1 MASIHI
7 DISGIFPNS
16 KVITAQFRLFGQTLI
31 NPAAGIAIQLVAAIA
46 K

>member
-1 MASIHI
+1 MASLYIY
-7 DISGIFPNS
+7 ISGIFPYS
-16 KVITAQFRLFGQTLI
+16 KVIISLFRLFGQALI